1 MGFNYTMEKRK
12 FDAKWDLL
20 HKMYRKAGMSKTD
33 IDEMYEYDWNTF
45 LSERRY
51 RMHTQALPADSISE
65 DDGDGMSTLFRKFDS
80 LTVTFSESD
89 FSGRFSWVETVA
101 DTELYARLK
110 TLSYADLE
118 LLTLFVID
126 GYLQTEIAEQLHT
139 KRQNINNK
147 IARIKKYLK

>member
-1 MGFNYTMEKRK
+1 
-12 FDAKWDLL
+12 
-20 HKMYRKAGMSKTD
+20 
-33 IDEMYEYDWNTF
+33 
-45 LSERRY
+45 
-51 RMHTQALPADSISE
+51 
-65 DDGDGMSTLFRKFDS
+65 MSTLFRKFDS